1 MRIEILGSG
10 CVNCQKLEENVKEAL
25 KKLNLDAEVEKVTDM
40 AKIMS
45 YGVMSMPGLVM
56 DGVVKMTGRV
66 PGVKEIENILKG

>member
-10 CVNCQKLEENVKEAL
+10 CVNCQKLEENVKEAV

-40 AKIMS
+40 AKIMG

-66 PGVKEIENILKG
+66 PGVKEIEDILKG